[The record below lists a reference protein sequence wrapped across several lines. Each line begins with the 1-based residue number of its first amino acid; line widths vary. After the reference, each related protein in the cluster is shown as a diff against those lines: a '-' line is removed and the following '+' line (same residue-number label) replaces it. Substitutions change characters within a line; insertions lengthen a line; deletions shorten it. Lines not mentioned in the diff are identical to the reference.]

1 MNTVVALNGR
11 NQKKALGASAAT
23 AIVPV
28 SSQAIQA
35 AEDALRRMR
44 EKLVALTQR
53 SNTHAFELGETFAE
67 AKALVPEKKF
77 GQWLKQFTDYTVRSA
92 WNYIAVH
99 ERLKDYREPLLAHA
113 VMPTVMFELAKGEPD
128 QIAAVVARM
137 NAGERIRVKDVK
149 AAFAAPTDKRAV
161 SPFEAGGIAGLRKA
175 AQLKTDQDVAAFH
188 GLAASVLKAVEVAL
202 EPLAKKRRV
211 KKGDLQDAVKYDCR
225 HAHDLLNSIAA
236 PLQPG
241 ITAHLNWRA
250 AKLPADT
257 SWRKVQALLHAMG
270 GEDWPD
276 YSTAFV
282 PWLQDEVVPLLRFVV
297 HGEPIVV
304 QADTIATE
312 DNATPQVELARV
324 A

>member
-1 MNTVVALNGR
+1 MNTVIALSGHNH
-11 NQKKALGASAAT
+11 KKSLGASAAT

-35 AEDALRRMR
+35 ADDALRRMR

-53 SNTHAFELGETFAE
+53 SNMHAFELGETFAE

-99 ERLKDYREPLLAHA
+99 ERLQDYREPLLAHA
-113 VMPTVMFELAKGEPD
+113 VMPTVMFELAKGEPAE
-128 QIAAVVARM
+128 IAAVVARID
-137 NAGERIRVKDVK
+137 AGERIRVKDVK
-149 AAFAAPTDKRAV
+149 AALGVPKEKDAV
-161 SPFEAGGIAGLRKA
+161 SPLEVGGITGLRKA

-188 GLAASVLKAVEVAL
+188 GLATSVLKAVEVAL

-211 KKGDLQDAVKYDCR
+211 KKGDLQDAVTYDCR
-225 HAHDLLNSIAA
+225 HAHDLLNSIAS

-241 ITAHLNWRA
+241 ISAHLNWRA

-276 YSTAFV
+276 YSTALV

-297 HGEPIVV
+297 HGEPLVLE
-304 QADTIATE
+304 ARIAAVE
-312 DNATPQVELARV
+312 DKATAQGELARV

>member
-1 MNTVVALNGR
+1 MNTVIALKGH
-11 NQKKALGASAAT
+11 NQKKASGA
-23 AIVPV
+23 PV
-28 SSQAIQA
+28 ANAPSESSHPPQTD
-35 AEDALRRMR
+35 ENALWRMR

-53 SNTHAFELGETFAE
+53 SNTHTFELGETFAE
-67 AKALVPEKKF
+67 AKALLPEKKF

-92 WNYIAVH
+92 WNYISVH
-99 ERLKDYREPLLAHA
+99 ERLQDYREPLLSHA

-137 NAGERIRVKDVK
+137 NAGDRIRVKDVK
-149 AAFAAPTDKRAV
+149 AALAAPKEKRAV
-161 SPFEAGGIAGLRKA
+161 SPLDAGGIAGLRKA
-175 AQLKTDQDVAAFH
+175 AQLKTDQDVAAFY
-188 GLAASVLKAVEVAL
+188 GLAASVLKAVEIAL
-202 EPLAKKRRV
+202 EPLAKKRKV

-236 PLQPG
+236 PLQPDV
-241 ITAHLNWRA
+241 TAHLNWRA

-257 SWRKVQALLHAMG
+257 SWRKVQALLHVMG

-282 PWLQDEVVPLLRFVV
+282 PWLQGEVVPLLRFVV
-297 HGEPIVV
+297 HGEALVFE
-304 QADTIATE
+304 ADTPVDQNERVSEAGL
-312 DNATPQVELARV
+312 PRV